1 MQNYTDL
8 FIQLGLAKNE
18 ARIYETLLSEGQS
31 SVGEIAKKSQVHR
44 RNVYDSLN
52 RLVEKG
58 LVFEIIQ
65 SKENRYEA
73 VDPKKL
79 SEVLEEKQS
88 ALTKAMP
95 DLESLYANTPHRQD
109 VFIYKGFEGLKN
121 YMRDIIRVGQDVY
134 FIGGKGLWAHK
145 QLSPFFEQFKKETTR
160 KSIKFHMLF
169 DWEMKEQDHQIL
181 KELGDDQRILPKEF
195 STHSAIAIFGDY
207 VVIYNYASAD
217 TFSDDTIEAVIINPE
232 IADSFRI
239 WFKLMWSASLD
250 LKSTKI

>member
-18 ARIYETLLSEGQS
+18 AKIYETLLSEGQS

-58 LVFEIIQ
+58 LAFEIIQ

-88 ALTKAMP
+88 ALNKAMP
-95 DLESLYANTPHRQD
+95 NLESLYATTPHRQD

-121 YMRDIIRVGQDVY
+121 YMRDIVRVGQDVY
-134 FIGGKGLWAHK
+134 FIGGKGLWTHK
-145 QLSPFFEQFKKETTR
+145 QLSPFFEQFKRETAR
-160 KSIKFHMLF
+160 KGIQFHMLF
-169 DWEMKEQDHQIL
+169 DYEMKEQGHQIL
-181 KELGDDQRILPKEF
+181 KELGNNYRIIPKEF
-195 STHSAIAIFGDY
+195 SSHSAIAIFGDY
-207 VVIYNYASAD
+207 VVVYNYASAD
-217 TFSDDTIEAVIINPE
+217 TFTDETIEAIVINPE

-239 WFKLMWSASLD
+239 WFKMLWNASID
-250 LKSTKI
+250 IKSSI

>member
-18 ARIYETLLSEGQS
+18 AKIYETLLSEGQS

-79 SEVLEEKQS
+79 TEVLEEKQS
-88 ALTKAMP
+88 VLSKAMP
-95 DLESLYANTPHRQD
+95 NLESLYATTPHRQD

-121 YMRDIIRVGQDVY
+121 YMRDIVRVGQDVY
-134 FIGGKGLWAHK
+134 FIGGKGLWTHK
-145 QLSPFFEQFKKETTR
+145 KLSPFFEQFKRETAR
-160 KSIKFHMLF
+160 KGIQFNMLF
-169 DWEMKEQDHQIL
+169 DYEMKEQDHQIL
-181 KELGDDQRILPKEF
+181 KELGDNYRIIPKEF

-207 VVIYNYASAD
+207 VVVYNYASAEKFND
-217 TFSDDTIEAVIINPE
+217 GTIEAVIINPE

-239 WFKLMWSASLD
+239 WFKMLWNASED
-250 LKSTKI
+250 LKNH